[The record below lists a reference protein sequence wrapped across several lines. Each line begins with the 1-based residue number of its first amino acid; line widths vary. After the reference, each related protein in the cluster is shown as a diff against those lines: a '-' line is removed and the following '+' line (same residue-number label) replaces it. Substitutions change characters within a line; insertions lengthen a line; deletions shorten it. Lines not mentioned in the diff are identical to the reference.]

1 MAVKLLF
8 APRASFG
15 GGVAKLFDDYQS
27 MKEYVEGYLLRR
39 AKKYVE
45 KSEFKESWAMDRL
58 PENLKDLLIK
68 TLPEDHQS
76 KIDNYKHPQVI
87 ETRYIGS
94 PKIKIGDEKPMAI
107 RTDTN
112 GFDRNEIRYY
122 ATLPI
127 EVRLEYTTREGEVK
141 EPGQPYVP
149 AHEKKHVSKSYWVY
163 SDGAPYHAKY
173 SLGEGK
179 ELYQHCFASGSVAL
193 VTDEDEE

>member
-15 GGVAKLFDDYQS
+15 GGVAKLFDDYAS
-27 MKEYVEGYLLRR
+27 MKEYVEGYLNRR
-39 AKKYVE
+39 AKKCVE
-45 KSEFKESWAMDRL
+45 RTEFKDSWSMDRL
-58 PENLKDLLIK
+58 PENLKDLLVK
-68 TLPEDHQS
+68 TLPEDHQR

-87 ETRYIGS
+87 ETRYIGT
-94 PKIKIGDEKPMAI
+94 PVIKIGDEKPLVI
-107 RTDTN
+107 RTDDR
-112 GFDRNEIRYY
+112 GFDRNEIRYH
-122 ATLPI
+122 ATLPV
-127 EVRLEYTTREGEVK
+127 EVRLKYTTREGEVK

-149 AHEKKHVSKSYWVY
+149 PHEKDHVSKSFVVY

-179 ELYQHCFASGSVAL
+179 ELYQHCYANGSVAL